1 MTRKTLDQQLRELKD
16 KMLILGNQVEHAL
29 VESAEAFWKRDLEA
43 ARRVIQADQEIN
55 DRRFALEAL
64 TIGLIA
70 TQQPVASDLRFL
82 AAVLEITGELERIG
96 DYAKGIALINLR
108 VGDRLDPP
116 VPEELVW
123 MAHKAADM
131 LHRAL
136 EAFLRG
142 DAEAAR
148 AIPKNDD
155 EVDALYLR
163 IYWDLMGRVIQD
175 PSAIERVNWL
185 LWASHNLERAADRV
199 TNICERTVYAVTGE
213 MAEMDISWDELEMNG
228 EREEMLRGRSPF

>member
-1 MTRKTLDQQLRELKD
+1 MT
-16 KMLILGNQVEHAL
+16 LGNMVERVL
-29 VESAEAFWKRDLEA
+29 LESSEAFRKRDLEA

-70 TQQPVASDLRFL
+70 TQQPVAGDLRLL
-82 AAVLEITGELERIG
+82 AAVLEMAGELERIG
-96 DYAKGIALINLR
+96 DYAKGIAVINLR
-108 VGDRLDPP
+108 MGAVDSVAIP
-116 VPEELVW
+116 VEISQ
-123 MAHKAADM
+123 MAQKAADM

-136 EAFLRG
+136 VAFVDE

-148 AIPKNDD
+148 AIPREDD

-163 IYWDLMGRVIQD
+163 IYRNLMNVVVSD
-175 PSAIERVNWL
+175 PSAVERVNWL
-185 LWASHNLERAADRV
+185 LWAAHNLERAADRV

-213 MAEMDISWDELEMNG
+213 MAEMDVTWDEIELGNAD
-228 EREEMLRGRSPF
+228 ERR